1 MRRALAIAAIAVTLA
16 AATARTADILPESG
30 AVPDS
35 TMRRLLIADAAA
47 AGNRLV
53 AVGDRGWI
61 VLSDDRGAHWKR
73 AKSPAAPLLTAV
85 DFIDDKRGWAV
96 GHDAMI
102 LATVDGGETWT
113 KQFSGPLDQ
122 GPLLGVQ
129 FVDANRG
136 FAVGAYGAFYETSDG
151 GAKWAPRKVV
161 ADDKHL
167 NAIVDAGKGN
177 LVVLGE
183 AGTILRSGDSGA
195 TWQPVASPYKG
206 SFFGGTTTRDGA
218 VLAFGLRGRIYR
230 SIDAGKTWT
239 QVANALEASLMNASV
254 LADGAIALTGAAGT
268 LLVSRDNGQTF
279 TPLASGRRGVIS
291 KALAGA
297 PGVILLLGEAGVHEL
312 RAGGEAK

>member
-1 MRRALAIAAIAVTLA
+1 MRNSLALALA
-16 AATARTADILPESG
+16 AATLLAAVDAKEILPESG
-30 AVPDS
+30 PVS
-35 TMRRLLIADAAA
+35 INTMQRLLIVDAASV
-47 AGNRLV
+47 GTRV
-53 AVGDRGWI
+53 IAVGDRGWI
-61 VLSDDRGAHWKR
+61 ALSDDRGASWKR

-96 GHDAMI
+96 GHDAMM
-102 LATVDGGETWT
+102 LATTDGGETWT

-122 GPLLGVQ
+122 GPLLDVH
-129 FVDANRG
+129 FVDAKRG
-136 FAVGAYGAFYETSDG
+136 FAVGAYGTFYETSDG
-151 GAKWAPRKVV
+151 GAKWAARKVV

-177 LVVLGE
+177 LIVLGE
-183 AGTILRSGDSGA
+183 AGTILRSGDAGA

-206 SFFGGTTTRDGA
+206 SFFGGTTTRDGV

-230 SIDAGKTWT
+230 STDAGKTWT
-239 QVANALEASLMNASV
+239 QVPNASEASLMSASV

-268 LLVSRDNGQTF
+268 LLVSRDNGETF
-279 TPLASGRRGVIS
+279 APLASGRRGVIS

-297 PGVILLLGEAGVHEL
+297 PGVILLLGESGVHEL

>member
-1 MRRALAIAAIAVTLA
+1 LRHSLALAIAAATLLTAVDA
-16 AATARTADILPESG
+16 KEVLPESG
-30 AVPDS
+30 PVS
-35 TMRRLLIADAAA
+35 INTMQRLLIVDAASV
-47 AGNRLV
+47 GTRVV

-61 VLSDDRGAHWKR
+61 ALSDDRGASWKR

-102 LATVDGGETWT
+102 LATADGGETWT

-122 GPLLGVQ
+122 GPLLDVH
-129 FVDANRG
+129 FVDAKRG
-136 FAVGAYGAFYETSDG
+136 FAVGAYGTFYETSDG
-151 GAKWAPRKVV
+151 GAKWAARKVV

-177 LVVLGE
+177 LIVLGE

-230 SIDAGKTWT
+230 STDAGKTWT
-239 QVANALEASLMNASV
+239 QVANASEASLMSASV

-268 LLVSRDNGQTF
+268 LLVSRDNGETF
-279 TPLASGRRGVIS
+279 KPLASGRRGVIS

-297 PGVILLLGEAGVHEL
+297 PGVILLLGESGVHEL